1 MNTLQIHKVL
11 TKHVKYFQGVY
22 PIDLL
27 PSALIKPS
35 IIVINLYKHYM
46 PGSHWVAVCF
56 SDSGYA
62 EYFDSYGL
70 PPYKLEIMAY
80 LQRHSISWRF
90 NRHRLQGLTTNVC
103 GHYCCL
109 YALHRAKGL
118 SMTSF
123 VNMFQPARYTCN
135 DIKAVHMFRA
145 QFGECPAC
153 RQLEEEE
160 QQSCKSK
167 V

>member
-1 MNTLQIHKVL
+1 MNSIQIHKVL

-27 PSALIKPS
+27 PSTLIKPS
-35 IIVINLYKHYM
+35 IIVINLDKHYM

-70 PPYKLEIMAY
+70 PPFKYEIMAY
-80 LQRHSISWRF
+80 LQRHSSSWTF
-90 NRHRLQGLTTNVC
+90 NRHRLQGLTSNVC

-109 YALHRAKGL
+109 YTNHRARGL

-123 VNMFQPARYTCN
+123 VNMFVPARYTCN
-135 DIKAVHMFRA
+135 DKRAVRMFRA
-145 QFGECPAC
+145 QFGTCPAC
-153 RQLEEEE
+153 GRLDKE
-160 QQSCKSK
+160 QQSCKSQI
-167 V
+167 

>member
-1 MNTLQIHKVL
+1 MNTIQIDKVL
-11 TKHVKYFQGVY
+11 SKHVKYFQGFY

-27 PSALIKPS
+27 QSTLIKPS
-35 IIVINLYKHYM
+35 IIVISLDKHCM

-62 EYFDSYGL
+62 EYFDSCGL
-70 PPYKLEIMAY
+70 PPYKREIMAY
-80 LQRHSISWRF
+80 LQRYSISWTF

-103 GHYCCL
+103 GHYCGI
-109 YALHRAKGL
+109 YALHRAREL

-123 VNMFQPARYTCN
+123 VNMFSPARCTCN
-135 DIKAVHMFRA
+135 DIKAVRMFRA
-145 QFGECPAC
+145 QFGECPVC
-153 RQLEEEE
+153 GRLEEQ
-160 QQSCKSK
+160 QQSCKPQ